1 MPPSLPDY
9 RLFRGCANLEGI
21 KLKFSRNLCAAFVAA
36 AIPVAAMLSVA
47 PASAATIS
55 HSVGFNINSETR
67 GNDPALDFEAAIPFF
82 DPTLGTLRQ
91 VDLRY
96 SFDLNLVISIANRT
110 VDPLPVTI
118 DANNLL
124 IEGPKFFDRF
134 VFDNILASTSFGG
147 TVIDVPAGTPR
158 QIGSISLVLPGSG
171 REEVNITNT
180 RFRTS
185 RPLVI
190 RDIVLRPQGNVS
202 PFIGTGDKILDF
214 LASVSLPLDLPNFG
228 NFLNGVQ
235 SVTNW
240 TLDGSVDVTYD
251 YEPAP
256 APVPLPAALPLLIG
270 GLAVLG
276 LVGRRRKQ
284 AAT

>member
-1 MPPSLPDY
+1 
-9 RLFRGCANLEGI
+9 
-21 KLKFSRNLCAAFVAA
+21 
-36 AIPVAAMLSVA
+36 MLSIA

-82 DPTLGTLRQ
+82 DPMLGTLRQ

-96 SFDLNLVISIANRT
+96 NFDLNLVISIANRT
-110 VDPLPVTI
+110 LDPLPVTI
-118 DANNLL
+118 DPNNLQ

-134 VFDNILASTSFGG
+134 NFNNLVASTSFGP
-147 TVIDVPAGTPR
+147 TVLDVPAGTER
-158 QIGSISLVLPGSG
+158 TFGSITLVLPGRGS
-171 REEVNITNT
+171 EEVDLT
-180 RFRTS
+180 RTFSRTS

-190 RDIVLRPQGNVS
+190 RNIVLRPQGDVS
-202 PFIGTGDKILDF
+202 PFVGTGDKILDF
-214 LASVSLPLDLPNFG
+214 LASVSLPLNLPSSG
-228 NFLNGVQ
+228 SILSGV
-235 SVTNW
+235 SSSTAW
-240 TLDGSVDVTYD
+240 TLDGTVDVTYD

-284 AAT
+284 AAV